1 MRGAKA
7 FVVGVWLAAL
17 VVAAVPATADASTSD
32 VMRRR
37 LLSLTNGARR
47 DHGIRALDLNWRLSR
62 DALQHSRRMS
72 QSRTV
77 FHTTNLYRL
86 IRPWNPSIWGENV
99 GMAGTVRRAHRLFM
113 RSAAHRSNILK
124 ARFSK
129 IGIGVVM
136 RGGRAWTT
144 VIFYGR

>member
-62 DALQHSRRMS
+62 DALQHSRRMA

-77 FHTTNLYRL
+77 FHTSNLYRL
-86 IRPWNPSIWGENV
+86 IRPWKPSIWGENV
-99 GMAGTVRRAHRLFM
+99 GMAGTVKRVHRMFM
-113 RSAAHRSNILK
+113 RSSAHRGNILK

-129 IGIGVVM
+129 IGIGVVSH
-136 RGGRAWTT
+136 GGRVWTT
-144 VIFYGR
+144 VVFY